1 MSLYELKHFLMST
14 LINETVAAG
23 DYSNKKLQNASF
35 RKQDL
40 SHARFSGSD
49 LRSADFGG
57 ANLTGTD
64 FTNVRTG
71 IRPLDSVLL
80 FLAAL
85 GVSLL
90 SGYLAMLT
98 GRTVKFM
105 LTSGDPLMGAAGI
118 ITMVLSVLFIVYAYV
133 NGGGTTIRNLIIPA
147 CVIALVLGL
156 VAYFTQIGTGLGMLY
171 IILSTLLLTIM
182 FIVGTMARAVAGTL
196 SNILFIIVA
205 LSGGLFSKSLEGGI
219 GTAIMAISCALI
231 SKRALSGAKGFEA
244 LRRISCAVTRKF
256 GTSFRNTNLTGANF
270 SQSKIKNAD
279 FTNADLSE
287 INWGDSKKIN
297 CINDENK
304 LFVIRG

>member
-1 MSLYELKHFLMST
+1 MSLYELNNFLMST
-14 LINETVAAG
+14 ITNETVAAG
-23 DYSNKKLQNASF
+23 DYSNKNLQNASF

-40 SHARFSGSD
+40 SHAHFSGSD
-49 LRSADFGG
+49 LRGADFGG

-71 IRPLDSVLL
+71 VRTFDSVLI

-90 SGYLAMLT
+90 SGYIAMLT
-98 GRTVKFM
+98 GRTVQFM
-105 LTSGDPLMGAAGI
+105 LKSGDPLMGAAGI
-118 ITMVLSVLFIVYAYV
+118 ITMVLAVLFIVYAYV
-133 NGGGTTIRNLIIPA
+133 KGGGTAIRNLIIPA

-156 VAYFTQIGTGLGMLY
+156 VAYFTQVGTGMGMLY
-171 IILSTLLLTIM
+171 IILSTILLTIM
-182 FIVGTMARAVAGTL
+182 FIVGTIARAVAGTL

-205 LSGGLFSKSLEGGI
+205 LSGGMFSKSVGGGI
-219 GTAIMAISCALI
+219 GTVIMAISCALI

-244 LRRISCAVTRKF
+244 LRRIAFAITRKF

-270 SQSKIKNAD
+270 SQSKIHNAD
-279 FTNADLSE
+279 FTNSDLSE
-287 INWGDSKKIN
+287 VNWGDSKKIN

-304 LFVIRG
+304 LFVIK

>member
-1 MSLYELKHFLMST
+1 MST
-14 LINETVAAG
+14 ITNETVAAG
-23 DYSNKKLQNASF
+23 DYSNKNLQNASF

-40 SHARFSGSD
+40 SHAHFSGSD
-49 LRSADFGG
+49 LRGADFGG

-71 IRPLDSVLL
+71 VRTFDSVLI

-90 SGYLAMLT
+90 SGYIAMLT
-98 GRTVKFM
+98 GRTVQFM
-105 LTSGDPLMGAAGI
+105 LKSGDPLMGAAGI
-118 ITMVLSVLFIVYAYV
+118 ITMVLAVLFIVYAYV
-133 NGGGTTIRNLIIPA
+133 KGGGTAIRNLIIPA

-156 VAYFTQIGTGLGMLY
+156 VAYFTQVGTGMGMLY
-171 IILSTLLLTIM
+171 IILSTILLTIM
-182 FIVGTMARAVAGTL
+182 FIVGTIARAVAGTL

-205 LSGGLFSKSLEGGI
+205 LSGGMFSKSVGGGI
-219 GTAIMAISCALI
+219 GTVIMAISCALI

-244 LRRISCAVTRKF
+244 LRRIAFAITRKF

-270 SQSKIKNAD
+270 SQSKIHNAD
-279 FTNADLSE
+279 FTNSDLSE
-287 INWGDSKKIN
+287 VNWGDSKKIN

-304 LFVIRG
+304 LFVIK